1 MKKIKKALISV
12 SSKKNLSFIL
22 KILKKYNIQLISSGG
37 TYKEIKKLGFNCIEI
52 SKYTGSKEILGGRVK
67 TLHPKIHAGILS
79 VRNNKSHIKD
89 LVRNNFEEIDLVIVN
104 FYPFEKTLKDT
115 NNHKKIIE
123 NIDIGGPA
131 LVRAAAKN
139 YNSVTVLTD
148 LNQYNKL
155 ANELKSNNGN
165 TTMNFRQKMA
175 EQAFTETAYYDS
187 IITNYL
193 NIKSKNI
200 FPNKKIFYGNIV
212 EKLRYGENPH
222 QDAAIYSLNNELKI
236 NQLNGKKLSYNNYN
250 DIFSALLISKSLPK
264 NTGTVI
270 VKHANPEFKH
280 YLYDDKM
287 CAEFIK
293 NNFHDDVYKAF
304 NKLKPGAYKAD
315 LWRYC
320 VLYIHGGV
328 YMDIK
333 FQTVEGF
340 KLISIIEKEHFVK
353 DLKESGNGIYNAF
366 MISYPKNPT
375 LLEAIGNIVINTQ
388 NNYYGEGPLS
398 PTGPILL
405 KNI

>member
-1 MKKIKKALISV
+1 MIIITTIILFFILRTIITLSIMFYYKFISKKEDFSHFLIDKEAINNSEKKVPLNIFQTWSTLDLPPRMKKSV
-12 SSKKNLSFIL
+12 
-22 KILKKYNIQLISSGG
+22 
-37 TYKEIKKLGFNCIEI
+37 
-52 SKYTGSKEILGGRVK
+52 
-67 TLHPKIHAGILS
+67 
-79 VRNNKSHIKD
+79 D
-89 LVRNNFEEIDLVIVN
+89 
-104 FYPFEKTLKDT
+104 
-115 NNHKKIIE
+115 
-123 NIDIGGPA
+123 
-131 LVRAAAKN
+131 
-139 YNSVTVLTD
+139 
-148 LNQYNKL
+148 
-155 ANELKSNNGN
+155 
-165 TTMNFRQKMA
+165 
-175 EQAFTETAYYDS
+175 
-187 IITNYL
+187 
-193 NIKSKNI
+193 
-200 FPNKKIFYGNIV
+200 
-212 EKLRYGENPH
+212 
-222 QDAAIYSLNNELKI
+222 
-236 NQLNGKKLSYNNYN
+236 
-250 DIFSALLISKSLPK
+250 
-264 NTGTVI
+264 I

-340 KLISIIEKEHFVK
+340 KLISIIEKEHFVE

-405 KNI
+405 KNIFPISETNKINMHIGEHNGNLAIFYNKMPILSCYKGYREEQNKEKYNKPYSYLWHNNDIYV

>member
-1 MKKIKKALISV
+1 MIIITTIILFFILRTIITLSIMFYYKFISKKEDFSHFLIDKEAINNSEKKVPLNIFQTWSTLDLPPRMKKSV
-12 SSKKNLSFIL
+12 
-22 KILKKYNIQLISSGG
+22 
-37 TYKEIKKLGFNCIEI
+37 
-52 SKYTGSKEILGGRVK
+52 
-67 TLHPKIHAGILS
+67 
-79 VRNNKSHIKD
+79 D
-89 LVRNNFEEIDLVIVN
+89 
-104 FYPFEKTLKDT
+104 
-115 NNHKKIIE
+115 
-123 NIDIGGPA
+123 
-131 LVRAAAKN
+131 
-139 YNSVTVLTD
+139 
-148 LNQYNKL
+148 
-155 ANELKSNNGN
+155 
-165 TTMNFRQKMA
+165 
-175 EQAFTETAYYDS
+175 
-187 IITNYL
+187 
-193 NIKSKNI
+193 
-200 FPNKKIFYGNIV
+200 
-212 EKLRYGENPH
+212 
-222 QDAAIYSLNNELKI
+222 
-236 NQLNGKKLSYNNYN
+236 
-250 DIFSALLISKSLPK
+250 
-264 NTGTVI
+264 I

-320 VLYIHGGV
+320 VLYIYGGV

-405 KNI
+405 KNIFPISETNKINMHIGEHNGNLAIFYNKMPILSCYKGYREEQNKEKYNKPYSYLWHNNDIYV